1 MNADREPLEPPL
13 NPPEPR
19 RWRSTEEWFADSGHD
34 VEVDYMGLTLQVCGR
49 LGFICWEAIPGRD
62 AIEGRA
68 LCAYATF
75 LGEPGDRIF
84 EAIAA
89 GAEIG
94 CNWYFADLLP
104 ESEVAAIRELAIE
117 TARKS
122 GQWRE

>member
-1 MNADREPLEPPL
+1 MNADKEPVEPPL

-19 RWRSTEEWFADSGHD
+19 RYCSVEEWFYAAGIP
-34 VEVDYMGLTLQVCGR
+34 VEAEYMGLTLYVRGIDNR
-49 LGFICWEAIPGRD
+49 IRWEAARGRD

-68 LCAYATF
+68 LCAYATS
-75 LGEPGDRIF
+75 LGEAGDRIF
-84 EAIAA
+84 EAMAS
-89 GAEIG
+89 GTEIG